1 MALASLSQKGFTLIE
16 LIVTVSVFVL
26 LSVSLL
32 GNYRATT
39 RSLSLNTLA
48 GIVASDIRQAQAFE
62 IGGVAGVTTNDTDPS
77 GISFTSAFNT
87 SYQLFTDSLN
97 PTTYNYQN
105 DNAASAS
112 CSGECRERMIIRG
125 GSKVSKLCVN
135 MKRNGLTPAT
145 CTSLQKL
152 HITFK
157 RPDPEPLRFTADN
170 GTITWMGHDAEIIL
184 ASEDGTLTK
193 VVTVWS
199 TGLVT
204 VE

>member
-48 GIVASDIRQAQAFE
+48 GIVASDIRRAQAFE
-62 IGGVAGVTTNDTDPS
+62 IGGVTGVTTNDTDPS

-87 SYQLFTDSLN
+87 SYQLFTDSS
-97 PTTYNYQN
+97 PYDQQN
-105 DNAASAS
+105 SNAASAS
-112 CSGECRERMIIRG
+112 CFGECRERMIIRG

-145 CTSLQKL
+145 CTSLLKL

-157 RPDPEPLRFTADN
+157 RPDPETKQITADN
-170 GTITWMGHDAEIIL
+170 GTITWWGSDAEIIL
-184 ASEDGTLTK
+184 SSKDGTLTK
-193 VVTVWS
+193 VITVWS